1 LLKQG
6 RVQRLGHGAV
16 AVLLN
21 VKPELLT
28 NIETIADVF
37 CCCSSVFGQPKL
49 QMISE
54 EKVGAAFC
62 LPLLHKAPC

>member
-49 QMISE
+49 KMNSE
-54 EKVGAAFC
+54 QQADALYVA
-62 LPLLHKAPC
+62 PL